1 MSNQKIRKKWIGISI
16 VVMILLLLSSKELCY
31 KVNEVKK
38 NSGVLELYYDFLKNK
53 EYQKDFYIPQQVRY
67 ALVYLDEDDIPEL
80 LLAEGDS
87 HADRI
92 AVYYYD
98 FEIEKVTF
106 LSSFSSF
113 GKISYIPKKSTVI
126 SSYGNHGYY
135 HFVYS
140 VIEDGEVHLK
150 EIFLQ
155 VGNLTETTYYY
166 GIPVQEG
173 VTGGFQTATEE
184 TGYVMNAFPEAD
196 EMYRITEKE
205 YLERMEQLQLGSV
218 SVRYNDMKELEW

>member
-1 MSNQKIRKKWIGISI
+1 MSNQEKRKNWIGISI
-16 VVMILLLLSSKELCY
+16 VVMILLLLNKEQTD
-31 KVNEVKK
+31 K
-38 NSGVLELYYDFLKNK
+38 SGVLEETTVALYYEFLKNK
-53 EYQKDFYIPQQVRY
+53 EYQQDFYIPQQVRY
-67 ALVYLDEDDIPEL
+67 TLVYLDGDDIPEL
-80 LLAEGDS
+80 LLAEGDT

-92 AVYYYD
+92 GVYYYD
-98 FEIEKVTF
+98 FKTKEVTF

-184 TGYVMNAFPEAD
+184 TGYVMIAFPEAD

-218 SVRYNDMKELEW
+218 SVHYNDMKELEW